1 MKEVSHMNVESN
13 IETGVGAT
21 LSLVCTQTVAGA
33 EMAVLRGAV
42 GIGKSYA
49 LDRIAAQMT
58 EQGVLVVM
66 VTATEATAGNVNAFL
81 RAILGPYFSET
92 GSGSEAEEAVWRLLQ
107 GHPFTAGGQKVLL
120 IVDEAQKLAGRVLE
134 TIRGLWDRGDA
145 ARLGDTSA
153 PAFGCVLV
161 GNPTFMG
168 KGGAQRT
175 ASFEP
180 LLSRLSFNM
189 ILPRPSRAECQSFA
203 AKLFPED
210 PACATALADGGQA
223 LGHLRGM
230 ATAVRSARLLA
241 GESPVTVGH
250 IRQAF
255 KMMGGKA

>member
-1 MKEVSHMNVESN
+1 MNAESN

-189 ILPRPSRAECQSFA
+189 ILPRPNRAEFRAFA
-203 AKLFPED
+203 ATLFPDEARAEALVD
-210 PACATALADGGQA
+210 GGLPYGHFRAPATA
-223 LGHLRGM
+223 
-230 ATAVRSARLLA
+230 ARNAKLLA
-241 GESPVTVGH
+241 GDGEVTVSH
-250 IRQAF
+250 IRQAY

>member
-1 MKEVSHMNVESN
+1 MSTETS

-21 LSLVCTQTVAGA
+21 LSLVCAQTVAGA

-42 GIGKSYA
+42 GVGKSFA

-58 EQGVLVVM
+58 EQGVLVVK

-81 RAILGPYFSET
+81 RAILGPYFTET

-107 GHPFTAGGQKVLL
+107 GYPFTSGGPKVLL

-145 ARLGDTSA
+145 ARLGDETA
-153 PAFGCVLV
+153 PCFGCVLV

-189 ILPRPSRAECQSFA
+189 ILPRPSRSEFRAFA
-203 AKLFPED
+203 ATLFQDEARAEALVDGGLAYGHFRAP
-210 PACATALADGGQA
+210 ATAA
-223 LGHLRGM
+223 
-230 ATAVRSARLLA
+230 RSAKLLA
-241 GESPVTVGH
+241 GDGEVTVAH